1 MNATPDPDP
10 EAPGSTSTY
19 PPATDAFP
27 VAARPGDPAAAAPP
41 ASDSP
46 FDPAPFDPAPP
57 VASPAAPPLGKWL
70 LVYTLLRFAT
80 LLVLTALL
88 SLLMPLILALLF
100 AVVLALPLSWVL
112 FGGVR
117 RRVNEAMA
125 VKSSSRRNERERL
138 RAALDGRE
146 AE

>member
-1 MNATPDPDP
+1 MA
-10 EAPGSTSTY
+10 
-19 PPATDAFP
+19 
-27 VAARPGDPAAAAPP
+27 VAADPVRT
-41 ASDSP
+41 SI
-46 FDPAPFDPAPP
+46 DPAPASSAGEPSSP
-57 VASPAAPPLGKWL
+57 VAMPPPLGKWL
-70 LVYTLLRFAT
+70 LVYTVLRFAT
-80 LLVLTALL
+80 LVVLTALL

-125 VKSSSRRNERERL
+125 VKSSSRRVERDRL

-146 AE
+146 PQ